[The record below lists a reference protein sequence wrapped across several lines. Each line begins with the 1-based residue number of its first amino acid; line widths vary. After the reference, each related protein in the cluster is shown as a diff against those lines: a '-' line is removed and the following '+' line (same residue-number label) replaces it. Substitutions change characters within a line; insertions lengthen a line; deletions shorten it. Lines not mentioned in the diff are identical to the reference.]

1 MAERA
6 GPGVDGDLHMR
17 KDQDSEAAIPPVAS
31 GEWGVVEWAV
41 DASGKVPAREFFRA
55 QKLEDQAK
63 IQALF
68 NRLAERGRI
77 GTRERFKKLETRKGW
92 AIWEFKSFQL
102 RFIGGFSTAKAFVV
116 AEGVRKK
123 QDRHRARD
131 LDRAVRI
138 LDEHFAVSNPRK
150 TK

>member
-1 MAERA
+1 
-6 GPGVDGDLHMR
+6 MR
-17 KDQDSEAAIPPVAS
+17 KDRGSEAAIPPVAS

-41 DASGKVPAREFFRA
+41 DTSGRVPAREFFLTLKPTDR
-55 QKLEDQAK
+55 AK

-68 NRLAERGRI
+68 NRLAEQGRI
-77 GTRERFKKLETRKGW
+77 GTKERFKKLETRKGW
-92 AIWEFKSFQL
+92 ALWEFKSFQL

-138 LDEHFAVSNPRK
+138 LDVHFAVSNPRK
-150 TK
+150 SK